1 MFLRLSVSHRLS
13 AAELPLEAG
22 TYKAATMSQR
32 MDLLE
37 VERKKNFLGFQDRS
51 FSFCFI
57 RC

>member
-22 TYKAATMSQR
+22 TYEAATMSQR

-37 VERKKNFLGFQDRS
+37 VERKKNFQDGS